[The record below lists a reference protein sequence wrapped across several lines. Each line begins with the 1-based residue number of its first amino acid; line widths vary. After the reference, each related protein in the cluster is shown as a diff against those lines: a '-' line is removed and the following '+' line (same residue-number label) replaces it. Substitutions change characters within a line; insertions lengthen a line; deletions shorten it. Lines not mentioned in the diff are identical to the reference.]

1 MEKHPIPTAPDFTTG
16 SAFIKGE
23 STLAVVSVDT
33 FEQLAGRLEA
43 ALTRHSLE
51 VLHVHDMDALLCARG
66 VGVDFHCRVYE
77 VWNATLASR
86 LLRFDAD
93 VGHVMPCRITLHD
106 QGGVATVVAPQ
117 PRVAMGEFSHAA
129 EVARIARRFEELMQ
143 QVLRELG

>member
-1 MEKHPIPTAPDFTTG
+1 MEKHPIPTAPDFTAG

-33 FEQLAGRLEA
+33 FAQLACRLEE
-43 ALTRHSLE
+43 ALQAHSLE
-51 VLHVHDMDALLCARG
+51 ILHVHEMDTLLRARG
-66 VGVDFHCRVYE
+66 VGVDFRCRVYE
-77 VWNATLASR
+77 VWNARLASR

-93 VGHVMPCRITLHD
+93 IGHVLPCRITLHD

-117 PRVAMGEFSHAA
+117 PRVAMGEFSHAP

-143 QVLRELG
+143 QVLRDLG